1 MLQSSGQISMS
12 QINTELGRASNG
24 QISLNVYSASGTA
37 VVQVGSGTVNIN
49 QCSASRPNTSA
60 PTSINEWYSYDH
72 SASCGGG
79 GEIYPCTVNSGI
91 SYVGG
96 GTSTI
101 IHQSNTLVTYNGN
114 SSYWF
119 STQAAAQNAHNFG
132 GASFNPCGL
141 FNNAGLSVL
150 PSGTEIQIGHILIN
164 LSAPST
170 YRKCG
175 FCLYYTTGGSYILA
189 LDASGQVIEKV
200 LI

>member
-24 QISLNVYSASGTA
+24 QISLNVYSAGGVA

-60 PTSINEWYSYDH
+60 PTSMNEWYSYDH
-72 SASCGGG
+72 SASCGG

-91 SYVGG
+91 SYIGE
-96 GTSTI
+96 GTPTI
-101 IHQSNTLVTYNGN
+101 IHQSSTLVTYNGN

-189 LDASGQVIEKV
+189 LDASGQVIEK
-200 LI
+200 ITI

>member
-1 MLQSSGQISMS
+1 MLQPSGQISMS

-72 SASCGGG
+72 NASCGG

-91 SYVGG
+91 GG

-101 IHQSNTLVTYNGN
+101 IYQSNTLVTYNGN